1 MNTKLSFTQS
11 LKDYLRDISVY
22 VKTHANKYLR
32 NNLKIGYK
40 VPKDHEFIPDQ
51 SKLGM
56 HLAILDPTSMIVE
69 DIMTTNPKFGNLL
82 KMGPI
87 FIEINHE
94 QKNKLDLNSKNWIYN
109 EDEKDFFEIKEI
121 DPIPLEEWNK
131 NG

>member
-1 MNTKLSFTQS
+1 MNTKISFIQA
-11 LKDYLRDISVY
+11 LKDYFRDITIY
-22 VKTHANKYLR
+22 VKTFISKYLR
-32 NNLKIGYK
+32 RTLKIGYK
-40 VPKDHEFIPDQ
+40 TPKNHEFIPDQ

-56 HLAILDPTSMIVE
+56 HLAILDPISMMVE

-94 QKNKLDLNSKNWIYN
+94 QKDKLDLDLKKWIYN
-109 EDEKDFFEIKEI
+109 EDEKDFFEINDIE
-121 DPIPLEEWNK
+121 PVSLEEWNK

>member
-1 MNTKLSFTQS
+1 MNTKISFIQAI
-11 LKDYLRDISVY
+11 KDYFRDIAIY
-22 VKTHANKYLR
+22 VKTFISKYLR
-32 NNLKIGYK
+32 RTLKIGYK
-40 VPKDHEFIPDQ
+40 TPKNHEFIPDQ

-56 HLAILDPTSMIVE
+56 HLAILDPISMMVE

-94 QKNKLDLNSKNWIYN
+94 QKDKLDLDLKKWIYN
-109 EDEKDFFEIKEI
+109 EDEKDFFEINDIE
-121 DPIPLEEWNK
+121 PVSLEEWNK

>member
-1 MNTKLSFTQS
+1 MNTKISFIQAI
-11 LKDYLRDISVY
+11 KDYFRDIVIY
-22 VKTHANKYLR
+22 VKTFISKYLR
-32 NNLKIGYK
+32 RTLKIGYK
-40 VPKDHEFIPDQ
+40 TPKNHEFIPDQ

-56 HLAILDPTSMIVE
+56 HLAILDPISMMVE

-94 QKNKLDLNSKNWIYN
+94 QKDKLDLDLKKWIYN
-109 EDEKDFFEIKEI
+109 EDEKDFFEINDIE
-121 DPIPLEEWNK
+121 PVSLEEWNK

>member
-1 MNTKLSFTQS
+1 MNTKIGFIQG
-11 LKDYLRDISVY
+11 LKDYFRDITIY
-22 VKTHANKYLR
+22 VKTFTSKYLR
-32 NNLKIGYK
+32 HNLKIGYRT
-40 VPKDHEFIPDQ
+40 PKNHEFIPDQ

-94 QKNKLDLNSKNWIYN
+94 QKNKLNLDSKNWIYN
-109 EDEKDFFEIKEI
+109 EDEKDFFEIKDI
-121 DPIPLEEWNK
+121 DPVPLEEWNS